1 MKLYFIRHGKAG
13 YDAPT
18 DEARPLTDVGIL
30 QAKNN
35 GVFLKNLG
43 IQPTKIYSSPRLRAH
58 QTAQHIGI
66 ALNSTPEINDAC
78 NFDFSLEKAL
88 ELASNYNEGDEI
100 FFVGHNPSMSE
111 VVTELTGAM
120 VEMKPCAIAC
130 VQIMNPTYRPQA
142 ILNWFIKPKI
152 VSAMLSS

>member
-13 YDAPT
+13 YDAPS
-18 DEARPLTDVGIL
+18 DEARPLTDVGIQ

-35 GVFLKNLG
+35 GAFLKNLG
-43 IQPTKIYSSPRLRAH
+43 IQPTKIYTSPRLRAQ
-58 QTAQHIGI
+58 QTAQHIGT

-78 NFDFSLEKAL
+78 NFSFSLEKAL
-88 ELASNYNEGDEI
+88 DLVSQYNEDNEI

-120 VEMKPCAIAC
+120 VDMKPCAIAC
-130 VQIMNPTYRPQA
+130 VHLMNAAYTQHA
-142 ILNWFIKPKI
+142 VLEWFIKPKI
-152 VSAMLSS
+152 VTTIRSS

>member
-1 MKLYFIRHGKAG
+1 M
-13 YDAPT
+13 
-18 DEARPLTDVGIL
+18 

-35 GVFLKNLG
+35 GILLKNLG
-43 IQPTKIYSSPRLRAH
+43 IQPTIIYTSPRLRAH

-66 ALNSTPEINDAC
+66 ALGSTPEINDAC
-78 NFDFSLEKAL
+78 NFSFSLEKAL
-88 ELASNYNEGDEI
+88 DLASNYGAEDEI

-120 VEMKPCAIAC
+120 VDMKPCAIAC
-130 VQIMNPTYRPQA
+130 VHIMNTTYRQQA
-142 ILNWFIKPKI
+142 VLEWFIKPKI